1 MIIWL
6 ASYPKSGNTWL
17 RALLSSYLYSKD
29 GKFDFDLL
37 NKIDSFP
44 SERFFKNY
52 PDKFEKPEDTA
63 KYWIKEQEKINQ
75 SKKITFFKTHNAL
88 CKINGNRFT
97 NSENTLGAIYI
108 IRDPRNVITSL
119 SHHYQISK
127 EDALEFML
135 DEKRGIVSKVDN
147 RYIGF
152 QPLFSWVLNQKS
164 WVENKN
170 FPVLTIKYE
179 DLQSETFTTF
189 KKVLDFIHK
198 LTNSKN
204 SIDREKAK
212 KSIKNC
218 DFENLKKLEQ
228 EKGFAEAITKKGS
241 NEKLTFFNLGKN
253 NNYKNL
259 LDPILL
265 TKMND
270 LFQNELVKYNY
281 E

>member
-17 RALLSSYLYSKD
+17 RALLASYLYSD
-29 GKFDFDLL
+29 GKFNFDLL

-52 PDKFEKPEDTA
+52 PDKFENPEDST
-63 KYWIKEQEKINQ
+63 KYWLKEQEKMNQ
-75 SKKITFFKTHNAL
+75 SNNITFLKTHNAL

-119 SHHYQISK
+119 AYHYQISK
-127 EDALEFML
+127 KDALNFML
-135 DEKRGIVSKVDN
+135 DEKRGIISNVDK

-152 QPLFSWVLNQKS
+152 QALFSWILNQKS

-170 FPVLTIKYE
+170 FPVLTVKYE
-179 DLQSETFTTF
+179 DLQSETFKTF
-189 KKVLDFIHK
+189 KKVLDFINK
-198 LTNSKN
+198 LTNSKKI
-204 SIDREKAK
+204 IDREKAK

-218 DFENLKKLEQ
+218 DFENLKRLEQ

-241 NEKLTFFNLGKN
+241 DEKLKFFNLGIN

-270 LFQNELVKYNY
+270 LFQAELVKYNY

>member
-17 RALLSSYLYSKD
+17 RALLSSYLYSD
-29 GKFDFDLL
+29 GKFNFDLL

-52 PDKFEKPEDTA
+52 PDKFENPEDTTE
-63 KYWIKEQEKINQ
+63 YWLKEQEKMNQ
-75 SKKITFFKTHNAL
+75 SNNITFLKTHNAL

-119 SHHYQISK
+119 AHHYQISK
-127 EDALEFML
+127 KDALNFML
-135 DEKRGIVSKVDN
+135 DEKRGIVSKVDK

-152 QPLFSWVLNQKS
+152 QALFSWILNQKS

-170 FPVLTIKYE
+170 FPVLTVRYE
-179 DLQSETFTTF
+179 DLQSETFNTF
-189 KKVLDFIHK
+189 KKVLDFINK
-198 LTNSKN
+198 LTNSKKI
-204 SIDREKAK
+204 IDREKAK

-241 NEKLTFFNLGKN
+241 NEKLKFFNLGIN

-259 LDPILL
+259 IDPTLL

-270 LFQNELVKYNY
+270 LFQAELVKYNY

>member
-6 ASYPKSGNTWL
+6 ASYPKSGNTWI
-17 RALLSSYLYSKD
+17 RALLSSYLYSD
-29 GKFDFDLL
+29 GKFNFDLL

-44 SERFFKNY
+44 SEKFFKNY
-52 PDKFEKPEDTA
+52 PDKFENPVDTT
-63 KYWIKEQEKINQ
+63 KYWLKEQEKMNQ
-75 SKKITFFKTHNAL
+75 SKNVTFLKTHNAL
-88 CKINGNRFT
+88 CKINESSFT

-108 IRDPRNVITSL
+108 IRDPRNVITSIA
-119 SHHYQISK
+119 HHYQISK
-127 EDALEFML
+127 KEALDFML
-135 DEKRGIVSKVDN
+135 DEKRGIISKVDN

-152 QPLFSWVLNQKS
+152 QALFSWILNQKS

-170 FPVLTIKYE
+170 FPVLTVRYE
-179 DLQSETFTTF
+179 DLQSETFKTF
-189 KKVLDFIHK
+189 KKVIDFINK
-198 LTNSKN
+198 LTNSKKI
-204 SIDREKAK
+204 IDREKAK
-212 KSIKNC
+212 KSIKSC
-218 DFENLKKLEQ
+218 DFDNLKRLEK

-241 NEKLTFFNLGKN
+241 DEKIKFFNLGIN

-270 LFQNELVKYNY
+270 LFQAELVKYNY